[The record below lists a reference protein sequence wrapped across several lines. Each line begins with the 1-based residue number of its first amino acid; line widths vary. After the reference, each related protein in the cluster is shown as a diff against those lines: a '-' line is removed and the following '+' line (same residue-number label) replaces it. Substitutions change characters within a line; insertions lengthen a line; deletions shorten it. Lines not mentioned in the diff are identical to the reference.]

1 MIDKPNITTQPN
13 SLEVSNHTSSC
24 YVDIGTNG
32 CLFVESTNKV
42 GLISS
47 AYRFDLTLDQWQQIR
62 DYIDTQILTT
72 EGKSDA
78 NTDRKGDLQ
87 ARVMRDILEERDYQ
101 DRKWGAD
108 RNHANADWLMIL
120 GTAQAG
126 QLSNRSSSACAST
139 CDPSAETWEEV
150 GEANKAALEYRFG
163 LECEQE
169 DKIKELRKELIQ
181 VAAVAIAFLECLD
194 RNHK

>member
-120 GTAQAG
+120 G
-126 QLSNRSSSACAST
+126 
-139 CDPSAETWEEV
+139 EEV

>member
-1 MIDKPNITTQPN
+1 M
-13 SLEVSNHTSSC
+13 
-24 YVDIGTNG
+24 
-32 CLFVESTNKV
+32 
-42 GLISS
+42 
-47 AYRFDLTLDQWQQIR
+47 QIR
-62 DYIDTQILTT
+62 
-72 EGKSDA
+72 
-78 NTDRKGDLQ
+78 TDKGDLQ

-120 GTAQAG
+120 G
-126 QLSNRSSSACAST
+126 
-139 CDPSAETWEEV
+139 EEV
-150 GEANKAALEYRFG
+150 GEANKAALEYKFG

-169 DKIKELRKELIQ
+169 DKVKELRKELIQ